1 MGHRAHVPRAR
12 RPYACSAVPT
22 PEAQAVAL
30 PPLPVM
36 VPPDYCTPQLPGPPG
51 SPSPEHPAA
60 ACMGRGYLQGGED
73 CPPLL
78 DRQTGGVGVETWRAG
93 GFGAPPQTQGPGQC
107 GGRAPPT
114 CQAPSSLL
122 RCLAGS
128 HLPASGALGP
138 LVSACWGPV
147 VLAGRRPGGRLL
159 GGPLFGLAAP
169 LLPTGWTLLFPGHR
183 GVHALVSG
191 RRVCR
196 SAEPVLRK
204 EAAVETLGSG
214 MLEGRTEGP

>member
-128 HLPASGALGP
+128 HLPALPRRTCGAELR
-138 LVSACWGPV
+138 S
-147 VLAGRRPGGRLL
+147 LL
-159 GGPLFGLAAP
+159 GGCV
-169 LLPTGWTLLFPGHR
+169 LPGPCST
-183 GVHALVSG
+183 
-191 RRVCR
+191 
-196 SAEPVLRK
+196 EP
-204 EAAVETLGSG
+204 GSG
-214 MLEGRTEGP
+214 SEHPYHFCP